1 MTALELRMKYK
12 ADTGYAPTYG
22 NYAGNCDYKGG
33 LKHEYAVW
41 LENGSSKK
49 RESYKRSTG
58 NSPIYYDHNKDLHYF
73 REYKGW
79 LEERRLEVETILEKI
94 KTDVQGVLNNY
105 ITYNE

>member
-49 RESYKRSTG
+49 RESY
-58 NSPIYYDHNKDLHYF
+58 
-73 REYKGW
+73 
-79 LEERRLEVETILEKI
+79 
-94 KTDVQGVLNNY
+94 NN
-105 ITYNE
+105 ECR